1 MTRVVLDTNVLISA
15 ILYGG
20 KPRTILDAAL
30 SGSIEIFVSEAIVQE
45 FQAVLLRPQ
54 FGLNVQFVHNVVAE
68 LTSLAEWV
76 TPDHHHQVVIEDP
89 SDNLILDCCAVAAK
103 SQYLVTGDAH
113 LLRLQRFQEVAILTP
128 QHFIEVLEG
137 VHGE

>member
-1 MTRVVLDTNVLISA
+1 VTRVVLDTNVLISA

-30 SGSIEIFVSEAIVQE
+30 SGSIEVFVSEAIIQE

-89 SDNLILDCCAVAAK
+89 SDNLILDCAVTAK
-103 SQYLVTGDAH
+103 AQYLVTGDAH

-137 VHGE
+137 AHGE